1 MPEDRSP
8 QQGNAEAVQ
17 KQQPKK
23 KPTRPA
29 VFRSLKRRDY
39 LILATFWLASACVV
53 GLILIF
59 FALGTS
65 GESQAVYELTPGEI
79 TALTL
84 YPLAEAAALA
94 WEEDVL
100 FISASTSWNHAS
112 MAVLE
117 QPVEWVYRFYSPGL
131 QRILFVI
138 VTPEQEIIV
147 QPHLRK
153 IRRELQVIDPAEWQM
168 DSPEAITAWLNS
180 GGGRWLQQAPNPVIS
195 AQLTFDLDENVPVW
209 TISGLDVET
218 GQSINYTLKA
228 TSP

>member
-8 QQGNAEAVQ
+8 QQANAEAVQ

-23 KPTRPA
+23 RPTRPSI
-29 VFRSLKRRDY
+29 FRSLKRRDY
-39 LILATFWLASACVV
+39 LILATFWLGSVCVV
-53 GLILIF
+53 GIILIF
-59 FALGTS
+59 FVLSTS
-65 GESQAVYELTPGEI
+65 GESQPVYELPPGEV

-84 YPLAEAAALA
+84 YPLAEEAAKT

-153 IRRELQVIDPAEWQM
+153 VRRELQVIDPAEWQM
-168 DSPEAITAWLNS
+168 DSPAAMTAWLNN
-180 GGGRWLQQAPNPVIS
+180 GGGRWLQQSPNPVIS
-195 AQLTFDLDENVPVW
+195 AQLTFDLEENVPIW
-209 TISGLDVET
+209 TVSGLDVET

>member
-8 QQGNAEAVQ
+8 QQAKAEVVQ

-23 KPTRPA
+23 KPTRSSL
-29 VFRSLKRRDY
+29 FRSLRRRDY
-39 LILATFWLASACVV
+39 LILTTFWFGSACVV

-59 FALGTS
+59 FAFSTS
-65 GESQAVYELTPGEI
+65 GQSQSVYELPPDEV

-84 YPLAEAAALA
+84 YPLAEEAALA
-94 WEEDVL
+94 WEKDVL

-112 MAVLE
+112 MAALG
-117 QPVEWVYRFYSPGL
+117 QPVEWVFRFYSPGL

-138 VTPEQEIIV
+138 VTPEHKVIV

-153 IRRELQVIDPAEWQM
+153 VRRELQIIDPAEWQM
-168 DSPEAITAWLNS
+168 DSPAAMTAWLNN
-180 GGGRWLQQAPNPVIS
+180 GGGRWLQQSPNPVIS
-195 AQLTFDLDENVPVW
+195 AQLTFDLEENVPIW